1 MGRERTERRNNGSVI
16 KKLLIPVAIAAVII
30 AGAIFFINSGIGQ
43 KGKVITYGADSKTA
57 FRIYDGGFLQYTKD
71 GITYYGSSGNKT
83 WTDSYGL
90 TTPIAVSRGDYTA
103 LYESEGR
110 NVRVYN
116 EDGPVYNVQT
126 SDTIAAVSVAENGY
140 IGVITGG
147 DADMVS
153 VYNTSGNML
162 FQRVE
167 ADSGVYPLC
176 CDISP
181 DGAIIAISYMDT
193 TGVGIES
200 MIGMFYISADE
211 GADYTDSMF
220 SAVTSDDNIIFKLY
234 FMSDSGLVAIGD
246 RHIIRVSRAGVEENT
261 VDVTNEITGVGLC
274 GNKIALAYGDE
285 MPDREGEEPG
295 TIMFVSSNGNIS
307 AGYSIG
313 TEADYFMTSDGGA
326 VMGSGTSYY
335 GINDGGK
342 LEWQLNT
349 SGNVTGIYPTDNVRV
364 CVYAARTWAVMED
377 MSGFDTMEYDPGL
390 ISMMNQAN
398 TVEPET
404 VAEPEETETTEDS
417 TEETETTENEMPSG
431 GENSSAQPD
440 TADTDGQQQTDDGQ
454 NGQAGEDSAE

>member
-176 CDISP
+176 CDI
-181 DGAIIAISYMDT
+181 
-193 TGVGIES
+193 
-200 MIGMFYISADE
+200 IGMFYISADE

-398 TVEPET
+398 TVE
-404 VAEPEETETTEDS
+404 EPEETETTEDS

-431 GENSSAQPD
+431 GENSDAQPD